1 MSLAKLLESENFR
14 SVFASRF
21 PILQCKFVGRMLV
34 EPKTPDHELVNAA
47 FAYLLGFHLKGTIP
61 KTMSAL
67 LAEQKFDASRMT
79 SDKYAQNDAVLKTSP
94 HNTRKGIVVRKNM
107 IQEMKGRTAE
117 AKKMYGN
124 VMANYE
130 RFLKGGRMPNKL
142 LHDAMF
148 LAKLE
153 SAYRTGNVD
162 FSKALDIE
170 IKDLSK
176 LMSVA
181 KTMDEFAG
189 KPKCV
194 LNPTFGKAGKL
205 VGGNPGL
212 LVDDTMI
219 DVNGTNYM
227 RLTPE
232 AWYKIV
238 GYHVLD
244 VMDGNRHGIR
254 NVGIYFSRYG
264 VLKTFSVYM
273 FGDISGFIDRFKAEL
288 EKPATAQA

>member
-21 PILQCKFVGRMLV
+21 PVPQCRFVGRMLV

-47 FAYLLGFHLKGTIP
+47 FAYLLGFHLKGIIP

-79 SDKYAQNDAVLKTSP
+79 SDKYA
-94 HNTRKGIVVRKNM
+94 RKGIVVRKNM
-107 IQEMKGRTAE
+107 IQGMKGRTAE
-117 AKKMYGN
+117 AKKTYGN
-124 VMANYE
+124 AMANYE

-153 SAYRTGNVD
+153 SAYRTGNMD

-176 LMSVA
+176 LMNVA

-232 AWYKIV
+232 TWYKIV

-244 VMDGNRHGIR
+244 VMDDNRHGIR

-264 VLKTFSVYM
+264 VLKTFSAYM
-273 FGDISGFIDRFKAEL
+273 FGDISGFMDRFKAKL
-288 EKPATAQA
+288 ENPVTAQA